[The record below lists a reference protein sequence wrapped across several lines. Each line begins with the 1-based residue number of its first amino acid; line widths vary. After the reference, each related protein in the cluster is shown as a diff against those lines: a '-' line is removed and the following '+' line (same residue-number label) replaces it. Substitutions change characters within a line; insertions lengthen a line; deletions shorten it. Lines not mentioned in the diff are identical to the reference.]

1 MDIQGTTMH
10 DAGKVKATGNKPN
23 DRFMKL
29 ILQPTKLLKCLL
41 RGMQI
46 AMLLNLASVATAQS
60 DLVMNGSSVYSDLGK
75 DQFAAA
81 LYLETQQQNPSIA
94 HSMQGEKR
102 MEVRVLNNYSKR
114 RWFNLWMQSISINNS
129 RENFSESAQ
138 DLVTLMQAAKSAP
151 QKGDLIEYLSSPD
164 KGTSMRFNGTELV
177 ADLPADVF
185 GLLLN
190 TWIGSIPPTTS
201 FKDEILG
208 KQRNPTAVELLET
221 VTTDPKRV
229 SLAASW
235 ILPPEPKAVA
245 AVAKVKPKPAIK
257 KTSKA
262 KAATPAKLQDTP
274 APVATKPITPVTAIA
289 ATSAV
294 ADTKQ
299 GATKDQL
306 TSDANTSV
314 SKGDDHIETSDA
326 AAGEDSE
333 AVTDSE
339 DEADFSIAEALAMRD
354 YTPLVVQAIYKKI
367 SYPSRAIDRGFEGT
381 VRMVIVVSQSGA
393 LEKVTVAQK
402 SRHSILNKAAIKA
415 TERAAPF
422 PALPAALNT
431 DEFEITVPITFK
443 LK

>member
-1 MDIQGTTMH
+1 MDIQGTTKH

-29 ILQPTKLLKCLL
+29 ILQPTKLLMCLL

>member
-1 MDIQGTTMH
+1 MDIQGTTKH
-10 DAGKVKATGNKPN
+10 HAGKVKATGNKPN

-138 DLVTLMQAAKSAP
+138 DLMTLMQAAKSAP

-221 VTTDPKRV
+221 VTTAPERV

-314 SKGDDHIETSDA
+314 SKGDDHAETSDA

-333 AVTDSE
+333 AVTGSE
-339 DEADFSIAEALAMRD
+339 DEADFSITEALAMRD
-354 YTPLVVQAIYKKI
+354 YTPLVVQAIYRKI

>member
-1 MDIQGTTMH
+1 MDIQGTTKH

-29 ILQPTKLLKCLL
+29 MLQPTKLLKCLL

-46 AMLLNLASVATAQS
+46 AMFLNLASVATAQS

-94 HSMQGEKR
+94 YSMQGEKR

-138 DLVTLMQAAKSAP
+138 DLMTLMQAAKSAP

-221 VTTDPKRV
+221 VTTAPERV

-235 ILPPEPKAVA
+235 ILPPEPTAVA

-262 KAATPAKLQDTP
+262 KTATPAKLQETP
-274 APVATKPITPVTAIA
+274 APVASKPITPVTAIA

-294 ADTKQ
+294 ADTKL
-299 GATKDQL
+299 GATKDQP

-314 SKGDDHIETSDA
+314 SKGDDHTETSGA

-333 AVTDSE
+333 AATGSE

-381 VRMVIVVSQSGA
+381 VRMAIVVSQSGA

-415 TERAAPF
+415 TEQAAPF
-422 PALPAALNT
+422 PTLPAALNT

>member
-1 MDIQGTTMH
+1 MDIQGTTKH

-29 ILQPTKLLKCLL
+29 MLQPTKLLKCLL

-46 AMLLNLASVATAQS
+46 AMFLNLASVATAQS

>member
-1 MDIQGTTMH
+1 MDIQGTTKH
-10 DAGKVKATGNKPN
+10 HAGKVKATGNKPN

-138 DLVTLMQAAKSAP
+138 DLMTLMQAAKSAP

-299 GATKDQL
+299 GATKDQP

-314 SKGDDHIETSDA
+314 SKGDDHTETSGA
-326 AAGEDSE
+326 AAGKDSE
-333 AVTDSE
+333 AATSSE

-381 VRMVIVVSQSGA
+381 VRMAIVVSQSGA